1 MASKTKSLHFSACF
15 LTFIFIL
22 LFTAVPVSAKV
33 EDHIVKTESGFY
45 YTVQKGDTLWD
56 LSKQFKDSPWEW
68 PGLWS
73 NNPQIP
79 NPHLIYPGQKLL
91 IFKKDWQGMEKKEEV
106 LEPMTIPVIEPAAKP
121 LHSKKDYFTFL
132 GIDKVGFILDEEI
145 TPVGVISKSMFD
157 YKVLYSTGD
166 LLYVIPSSDANPMA
180 VGDKYVTYRTARIRD
195 RDTAYF
201 KYSGYQYLLTG
212 IVEIVEVKPDYAL
225 VKVNEAFRHIEIND
239 YLMPYQPREPEIALK
254 DGVPGLSAK
263 LIRAEEGT
271 IGMKGKNLVAENDI
285 VFFDKGQN
293 DGVEIGQTY
302 PIHHPEKDK
311 FDSKTGQYVQFA
323 PVYIGELLV
332 LHTEA
337 TTSTALILNTIRTIE
352 PGQIVG
358 SVEP

>member
-1 MASKTKSLHFSACF
+1 MASKTNSLHFSACF
-15 LTFIFIL
+15 LIFTFILFFI
-22 LFTAVPVSAKV
+22 AGPVSAKV

-56 LSKQFKDSPWEW
+56 LSKQFNDSAWEW

-79 NPHLIYPGQKLL
+79 NPHLIYPGQRLL
-91 IFKKDWQGMEKKEEV
+91 IFKKDMQGMEKNEEV
-106 LEPMTIPVIEPAAKP
+106 LEPVAMPAIEPVAQPPEPKAN
-121 LHSKKDYFTFL
+121 YFSFL
-132 GIDKVGFILDEEI
+132 GIDKVGFIRDEEI
-145 TPVGVISKSMFD
+145 SPVGVISKSMFD
-157 YKVLYSTGD
+157 YKTLYSAGD
-166 LLYVIPSSDANPMA
+166 FLYVMPSSDTNPMA
-180 VGDKYVTYRTARIRD
+180 VGDKYVTYRTTRVRE
-195 RDTAYF
+195 RDTVYLMYA
-201 KYSGYQYLLTG
+201 GYQYLLTG
-212 IVEIVEVKPDYAL
+212 IVEIVEVKSDYAL
-225 VKVNEAFRHIEIND
+225 VKVIDAFRHIEIND
-239 YLMPYQPREPEIALK
+239 FLMPYQPRDPEIALK

-271 IGMKGKNLVAENDI
+271 IGMKGKNLVADNDL

-302 PIHHPEKDK
+302 PIYHPEKDQ
-311 FDSKTGQYVQFA
+311 FDFRTGLYVQFA

-358 SVEP
+358 SVKP